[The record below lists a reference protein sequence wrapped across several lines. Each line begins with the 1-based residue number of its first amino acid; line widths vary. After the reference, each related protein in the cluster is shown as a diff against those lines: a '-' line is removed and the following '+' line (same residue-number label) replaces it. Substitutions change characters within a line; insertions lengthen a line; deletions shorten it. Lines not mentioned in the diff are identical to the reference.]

1 MSSKQLKKII
11 GIVVGLLAV
20 VGVIIYA
27 LFFFDTSSVST
38 GGNTEQ
44 LKASGG
50 YETMKSE
57 LVSTLHIKESAAAR
71 IADIFWDDIG
81 IKKYESFSTEGRRG
95 TATFTCDGYRFD
107 AFIRAGELANCYIG
121 NVVVYKNPKVA
132 SSTVANA
139 PEVAFAQYDTI
150 VRSFTRKLGIE
161 EQDGKDLYEK
171 MTMMDIKS
179 FTEIK
184 SGKLNGVKGYYG
196 YEGALKYFITLS
208 GSTLQK
214 VYVVC
219 DGFEPLEVYNSSGTA
234 PYKLSE
240 VKVTSGTRTGI
251 ANSMAYKVKNASQ
264 LVVTFPPAMNT
275 GDDSW
280 IMVKKGNEYYCEIS
294 AEVTVSAEKVKT
306 EDFVIKL
313 NESKEITYLKVGRK
327 EYIK

>member
-50 YETMKSE
+50 YETMKAE

-161 EQDGKDLYEK
+161 EQEGKDLYEK
-171 MTMMDIKS
+171 MTMMDINS
-179 FTEIK
+179 FTDVK

-196 YEGALKYFITLS
+196 YEGNLKYFITVS

-219 DGFEPLEVYNSSGTA
+219 DGFEALEVYNGGASA
-234 PYKLSE
+234 PYKLSD
-240 VKVTSGTRTGI
+240 VKITGGSRNTY
-251 ANSMAYKVKNASQ
+251 ANMAAKVKRASE
-264 LVVTFPPAMNT
+264 LVVSFPPAMPS

-280 IMVKKGNEYYCEIS
+280 LMVRKNGEVYMEVVGEI
-294 AEVTVSAEKVKT
+294 TVSAEKKKT

-327 EYIK
+327 EYVK